1 MLNQSYLGKYNFL
14 FVVLDSCRYDSF
26 KEAHTPNIDRYGEAR
41 LTNAPAYFTLPSHVA
56 MFRGNLPSN
65 PKLKGYYNRRD
76 FIMFRFGGNM
86 LNPLHDRKVGIDFD
100 ASQVADLPDGFR
112 QAGYHTIGIGGVHWF
127 HPAYKTGKCIY
138 YFFED
143 YWYKEELV
151 NVDNPESLKH
161 QVAKIG
167 ELCAK
172 DKRKKFVFLNVS
184 VTHIP
189 YVIGRKFGLK
199 AGDRRSQVKGVEH
212 FDEMFPQLIAKVPK
226 PVFVIITADHGDCF
240 GEDGLWGHPQDH
252 PILHK
257 VPMVVFE
264 SNE

>member
-1 MLNQSYLGKYNFL
+1 MLNQDYLGKYNFL

-26 KEAHTPNIDRYGEAR
+26 KEAHTPNLDQYGEAR
-41 LTNAPAYFTLPSHVA
+41 LTHSPGYFTLPSHVA

-65 PKLKGYYNRRD
+65 PKLKGYYNRDD
-76 FIMFRFGGNM
+76 FIIFRFGGDM
-86 LNPLHDRKVGIDFD
+86 LTPLKGRPVGIEFD
-100 ASQVADLPDGFR
+100 ASYASDLPDGFG

-127 HPAYKTGKCIY
+127 HSGLRTSKCIY

-143 YWYKEELV
+143 YWYEEELV

-161 QVAKIG
+161 QVVKIG

-172 DKRKKFVFLNVS
+172 DGRKKFVFLNVS

-189 YVIGRKFGLK
+189 YVMGRRFGLS
-199 AGDRRSQVKGVEH
+199 AGNRQSQAKGVEH
-212 FDEMFPQLIAKVPK
+212 FDEMFPELIAKVPK
-226 PVFVIITADHGDCF
+226 PIFVIITADHGDLF
-240 GEDGLWGHPQDH
+240 GEDGLWGHPQYH

-257 VPMVVFE
+257 VPMLVFE
-264 SNE
+264 VEC